1 MSSDQRP
8 RILLLAGELRM
19 RGGTAYTLRLKRGL
33 PAYGFDVTL
42 IAEDTG
48 QLPRDLCRKLEVRE
62 LTHMTTPF
70 LNRVVLRL
78 FAAEYEDK
86 PHPDLIHIQSRRML
100 KPGLMLAS
108 LWKIPSVV
116 TMHDYLGDRETLRI
130 PPHLCQQV
138 IAVSDSVRN
147 DLLARTGINPD
158 LVQVIR
164 SGVDLDDALDSH
176 EILPPHRPP
185 VIGTAGALELIKG
198 IHYFLGAAKRV
209 LEAYPETKFLVSG
222 SGPEE
227 QRLRDLVRSLDIEK
241 SVTFVPSLNDF
252 SAAIEA
258 MDIFCLPSL
267 KQGLGSIM
275 LEAMARGRPVIA
287 TKTGGVYSVVKDQQ
301 NGLIVPP
308 GDIENLAERMIDL
321 LNRPERARE
330 LGEAGREHV
339 RKEYSVTRMLEQT
352 AKLYHTLLNS
362 SEESEKPVAVQAE

>member
-1 MSSDQRP
+1 MSPETRP
-8 RILLLAGELRM
+8 LILLLAGELRM

-33 PAYGFDVTL
+33 TDYGFDVSL
-42 IAEDTG
+42 IAENSG
-48 QLPRDLCRKLEVRE
+48 QLSRDICNKLKVRE
-62 LTHMTTPF
+62 VTHMSTPV

-78 FAAEYEDK
+78 FAAEFEDK
-86 PHPDLIHIQSRRML
+86 PHPQLIHIQSRRMI
-100 KPGLMLAS
+100 KPGMKLAS
-108 LWKIPSVV
+108 LWNIPCVV
-116 TMHDYLGDRETLRI
+116 TMHDYLGERETLRI
-130 PPHLCQQV
+130 QPNICRQV

-147 DLLARTGINPD
+147 DLLARTGLNPEI
-158 LVQVIR
+158 VQVIR
-164 SGVDLDDALDSH
+164 SGVDLEEVASGA
-176 EILPPHRPP
+176 EILPPDRPP

-198 IHYFLGAAKRV
+198 VHFFLGAAQRV
-209 LEAYPETKFLVSG
+209 LVQYPDTQFLVSG

-227 QRLRDLVRSLDIEK
+227 IRLRELVRSLGIEH

-301 NGLIVPP
+301 NGLIVPAS
-308 GDIENLAERMIDL
+308 DVENLAQRMIDL
-321 LNRPERARE
+321 LTRPERARE
-330 LGEAGREHV
+330 LGAAGREHV

-352 AKLYHTLLNS
+352 ANLYRKLLD
-362 SEESEKPVAVQAE
+362 PVTQKKETVASAS